1 MDSAT
6 QFILGASVAGVTLG
20 RTLGPRALLVGG
32 LLGTLP
38 DLDSFIPMGNAID
51 NMTYHRG
58 FTHSVFVLTAVSPV
72 LAALLTRTF
81 AALRDK
87 FVYTWFAV
95 WLCLCTHPM
104 LDALTTYGTQILW
117 PLGSAPP
124 ALAPVAFPSVFII
137 DPVYT
142 LILLAGVIAF
152 WRWRERGFKV
162 LTAALAAATVYLG
175 IGAMGQM
182 TVKARAE
189 SHPAFQGKAIHV
201 QPTPFNIL
209 GWQILGVDENEYV
222 SALTGIAPGCEVV
235 PITRGAR
242 AAQPPLTEGLSSS
255 AKRLEWF
262 TDGFFSYRQEGDK
275 LILSDLRIGF
285 SPSFVF
291 SFKVAENNG
300 GLLKAV
306 VPERHRSD
314 VPRTSQVGEL
324 LGRVAET
331 LKTCF

>member
-58 FTHSVFVLTAVSPV
+58 FSHSVFVLTAVSPV
-72 LAALLTRTF
+72 IAAILTRTF
-81 AALRDK
+81 ASLRNR
-87 FVYTWFAV
+87 FSHTWFAV
-95 WLCLCTHPM
+95 WLCLVTHPM
-104 LDALTTYGTQILW
+104 LDSLTTYGTQILW
-117 PLGSAPP
+117 PLGSSPP
-124 ALAPVAFPSVFII
+124 ELAPVAFPSVFII

-152 WRWRERGFKV
+152 WRWRDRGLRVLKV
-162 LTAALAAATVYLG
+162 TLAAATLYLG
-175 IGAMGQM
+175 IGAVGQM

-209 GWQILGVDENEYV
+209 GWQILGVDDTEYV

-235 PITRGAR
+235 PVTRGAR
-242 AAQPPLTEGLSSS
+242 VTKPPAPQELSTS

-262 TDGFFSYRQEGDK
+262 TDGFFSYRQEGGH

-291 SFKVAENNG
+291 SFKVAENIG
-300 GLLKAV
+300 GLLKSM

>member
-58 FTHSVFVLTAVSPV
+58 FSHSVFVLTAASPV
-72 LAALLTRTF
+72 IAALLTRTF
-81 AALRDK
+81 QALKDK
-87 FVYTWFAV
+87 FAYTWFAV
-95 WLCLCTHPM
+95 WLCLITHPM
-104 LDALTTYGTQILW
+104 LDSLTTYGTQIFW
-117 PLGSAPP
+117 PLGSSPP
-124 ALAPVAFPSVFII
+124 ELAPVAFPSVFII
-137 DPVYT
+137 DPIYT

-152 WRWRERGFKV
+152 WRWRERGLRV
-162 LTAALAAATVYLG
+162 LTVALAAATVYLG

-182 TVKARAE
+182 AVKARAE
-189 SHPAFQGKAIHV
+189 SHPAFQGKSIHV

-209 GWQILGVDENEYV
+209 GWQILGVDETEYV

-235 PITRGAR
+235 PVTRGAR
-242 AAQPPLTEGLSSS
+242 AAQPPATEGLSSS

-262 TDGFFSYRQEGDK
+262 TDGFFSYRQEGDQ

-291 SFKVAENNG
+291 SFKVAEKIG
-300 GLLKAV
+300 GFLKAV